1 MYQFIILPMEKFKEE
16 AILKLFEKGLITE
29 NQFEEIKTYRSLN
42 IFSLNAEL
50 KLFLYLSVLL
60 FTSGIG
66 ILIYENIDTI
76 GHVAILSLLLIVIV
90 VCFYYCFKNSK
101 GFQKTETT
109 FEHPVLEYLVL
120 AGNILTCI
128 FIGYLQFQYRPFG
141 EHYGLAT
148 LVPTIVSFFCAYYF
162 DNRSVLT
169 IAITGLAAYVGLSVT
184 PQDIFNDSNN
194 LYANQNLSYSAV
206 MLGILLI
213 LWTVY
218 SRRISLKT
226 HFGLVFLTFA
236 LHIISIA
243 SISNLTNY
251 DTITWMIFA
260 LIIGCSSY
268 YFYKISYEYKAMSLY
283 VFTIVY
289 AFIGVNIFLFRIFE
303 NVDFFRIWE
312 LFIFLLPA
320 YFIGT
325 IVMFIKLIKNFHKEI
340 AE

>member
-1 MYQFIILPMEKFKEE
+1 MKKFDSQ
-16 AILKLFEKGLITE
+16 LTQNLFDKGLITE
-29 NQFEEIKTYRSLN
+29 NQFDEVKTYRSLN

-66 ILIYENIDTI
+66 ILIYENIDSI
-76 GHVAILSLLLIVIV
+76 GHIAILSLLLIVIA
-90 VCFYYCFKNSK
+90 VCFFYCVKYSK
-101 GFQKTETT
+101 GFQKEETT

-128 FIGYLQFQYRPFG
+128 FIGYLQFQYKPFG

-184 PQDIFNDSNN
+184 PQTLLDNNDF
-194 LYANQNLSYSAV
+194 YASQSLSYSAV
-206 MLGILLI
+206 MLGVLLI
-213 LWTVY
+213 LWTIY
-218 SRRISLKT
+218 SQRISLKT
-226 HFGLVFLTFA
+226 HFGLIFLTFA

-251 DTITWMIFA
+251 DILTWMVFGVILA
-260 LIIGCSSY
+260 GSTY
-268 YFYKISYEYKAMSLY
+268 YFYKASYDQKAMSLY
-283 VFTIVY
+283 VFMILY
-289 AFIGVNIFLFRIFE
+289 AYIGGNIFVFRIFE
-303 NVDFFRIWE
+303 NVDFSDFWE
-312 LFIFLLPA
+312 IFILLLPA
-320 YFIGT
+320 YFVAS
-325 IVMFIKLIKNFHKEI
+325 IVIFIKLIKNFHKEI
-340 AE
+340 SE